1 MTRNSVYK
9 AEHLPGGERPLKITV
24 QNMGIQ
30 FRRNVRLHGK
40 NNKTNNMA
48 QPLYYHFLSQGTK
61 SLWHSHIYHCITIF
75 YRKARKHSGT
85 AIWHI
90 YHCITIFYRKARKHS
105 GTAIYITVSPF
116 SIAKHESTL
125 AQPYISLYHHF
136 LSQSMKALWHSHIY
150 HCITIFYRKATI
162 SSAEMYSLTTYI
174 L

>member
-1 MTRNSVYK
+1 MTRNSVYN

-40 NNKTNNMA
+40 NNKKNNMA

-85 AIWHI
+85 AI
-90 YHCITIFYRKARKHS
+90 YITVSPFSIAKHES
-105 GTAIYITVSPF
+105 TPAQPYGIYITVSPF

-136 LSQSMKALWHSHIY
+136 LSQSNNIICRNVFSNHLY
-150 HCITIFYRKATI
+150 TITM
-162 SSAEMYSLTTYI
+162 SD
-174 L
+174 